1 MCWFTI
7 VNLLAIGLIKVVTKP
22 CLSLDLVVSC
32 YDVIITKKVSLSHG
46 GQASCQVWLMHI
58 PIIKSTV
65 MQIQKALINHR
76 LRVSEVL

>member
-1 MCWFTI
+1 MLVYYRKFACYGANKSSDKAMF
-7 VNLLAIGLIKVVTKP
+7 VTRP
-22 CLSLDLVVSC
+22 SC